1 MRRVIGPVVLAA
13 LCAGVLAA
21 CAPPEVD
28 WVDAEARAASFQEE
42 RAADA
47 PLGVATVNIGSAE
60 SGPEDESVVRL
71 EFAEPSRVDGFTVAC
86 FGDPASVVFFG
97 YTVRQGSSWV
107 GGEAA
112 EVNCDGEETRVA
124 PATPSEG
131 VDAVSVTGQRTAGGG
146 GVLVVLIDG
155 EEAGGE

>member
-28 WVDAEARAASFQEE
+28 WVDAEARAAAFQEE

-47 PLGVATVNIGSAE
+47 PLGVTSMRISSGG
-60 SGPEDESVVRL
+60 SGPEEEPVVRL
-71 EFAEPSRVDGFTVAC
+71 ELAEPSRVDGFTVAC

-97 YTVRQGSSWV
+97 YTVRQNSSWV

-112 EVNCDGEETRVA
+112 EVSCDGEETRVA

>member
-1 MRRVIGPVVLAA
+1 MRRVIGSVVLAA
-13 LCAGVLAA
+13 LCAGILAA

-28 WVDAEARAASFQEE
+28 WVDAEARAAAFQEE

-47 PLGVATVNIGSAE
+47 PLGVATMSVGSAE
-60 SGPEDESVVRL
+60 SGPEDETVVRM
-71 EFAEPSRVDGFTVAC
+71 EFPEPVRINGFTVVC

-97 YTVRQGSSWV
+97 YTVRENSSWV
-107 GGEAA
+107 GGAAA
-112 EVNCDGEETRVA
+112 ELNCDGEETRVA
-124 PATPSEG
+124 PASPAEG

-155 EEAGGE
+155 EQADEE

>member
-1 MRRVIGPVVLAA
+1 M
-13 LCAGVLAA
+13 
-21 CAPPEVD
+21 
-28 WVDAEARAASFQEE
+28 
-42 RAADA
+42 
-47 PLGVATVNIGSAE
+47 NIGSAG

-71 EFAEPSRVDGFTVAC
+71 DLGEESRVDGFTVVC

-97 YTVRQGSSWV
+97 YTVRQNSSWV
-107 GGEAA
+107 GGAA
-112 EVNCDGEETRVA
+112 EELNCDGEETRVA

-155 EEAGGE
+155 EQTGGEQIDEE

>member
-1 MRRVIGPVVLAA
+1 MRRVLGTVTLVA
-13 LCAGVLAA
+13 LCTGVLAA

-28 WVDAEARAASFQEE
+28 WVDAETRAAAFQEE
-42 RAADA
+42 RTADA
-47 PLGVATVNIGSAE
+47 SLGVATMNIGWTE
-60 SGPEDESVVRL
+60 SVSEDETVVRMD
-71 EFAEPSRVDGFTVAC
+71 FPEPVRVDGFTVVC

-97 YTVRQGSSWV
+97 YTVRQNSSWV
-107 GGEAA
+107 GGAA
-112 EVNCDGEETRVA
+112 AQLNCDGEETRVA

>member
-1 MRRVIGPVVLAA
+1 MRRVIGTVTIAA
-13 LCAGVLAA
+13 LCVGVLAA

-28 WVDAEARAASFQEE
+28 WVNAEAQAAAFQEE

-47 PLGVATVNIGSAE
+47 PLGVTSTRISSGG
-60 SGPEDESVVRL
+60 SGPEEEPVVRL
-71 EFAEPSRVDGFTVAC
+71 EPSRVDGFTVAC

-97 YTVRQGSSWV
+97 YTVRQNSSWV

-112 EVNCDGEETRVA
+112 EVSCDGEETRVA

>member
-28 WVDAEARAASFQEE
+28 WVDAEARAAVFQEE

-47 PLGVATVNIGSAE
+47 PLGVTSMRISAGG
-60 SGPEDESVVRL
+60 SGPEEEPVVRL

-97 YTVRQGSSWV
+97 YTVRQNSSWV

-112 EVNCDGEETRVA
+112 EVSCDGEETRVA

-155 EEAGGE
+155 E